1 MPIAVALWIIQIV
14 SVEESSNLMEN
25 LMHFCCCTCSVT
37 LNVTA
42 TQYICSFNGIYHPHW
57 LVEWS
62 HCSHVHI
69 PVHSPC
75 LPGYIA
81 VEQTVLIVLTVAYFF
96 QTDLVYFLPSTVLPT
111 SALVIFPWVAPFPYK
126 GLHSKSLFRIIW
138 PLYSSLAHCPC
149 REPLFNP
156 HVSRV
161 GSEMLLLSQA
171 HLKCSILN

>member
-75 LPGYIA
+75 LPGYID

-96 QTDLVYFLPSTVLPT
+96 QTDLVYFLPSTVLLPT

-126 GLHSKSLFRIIW
+126 GLHSKSLSV
-138 PLYSSLAHCPC
+138 SSGPC
-149 REPLFNP
+149 ILLLHIAP
-156 HVSRV
+156 V
-161 GSEMLLLSQA
+161 GSLFSTLTSQG
-171 HLKCSILN
+171 